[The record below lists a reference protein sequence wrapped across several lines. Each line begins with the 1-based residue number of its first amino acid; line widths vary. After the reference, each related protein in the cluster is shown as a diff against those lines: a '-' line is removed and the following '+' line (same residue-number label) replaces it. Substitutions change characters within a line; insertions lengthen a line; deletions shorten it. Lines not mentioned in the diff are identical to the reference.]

1 MKRVYKTP
9 TKISKMLDFSKNYFE
24 LFGLP
29 VAYIVDTEQ
38 LAERYR
44 ELQRVLHPDRY
55 ASATEQERRLS
66 MQGATLVNGAF
77 QTLKDPLQRA
87 HYLLAL
93 KGVEMDAQRETTRDS
108 AFLMEQLELR
118 EELEAA
124 RHKPDPYAV
133 IGELVDD
140 INQRITSLV
149 GQMAVQFETATPEQ
163 LEAAREILRKMQ
175 FLQKFR
181 YDAETLEAELDE
193 AL

>member
-1 MKRVYKTP
+1 
-9 TKISKMLDFSKNYFE
+9 MLDFSKNYFE

-44 ELQRVLHPDRY
+44 DLQRVLHPDRY
-55 ASATEQERRLS
+55 ANATEQERRLS
-66 MQGATLVNGAF
+66 MQGATLVNAAF

-87 HYLLAL
+87 HYLLTL
-93 KGVEMDAQRETTRDS
+93 KGIEMDAQRETTRDS

-124 RHKPDPYAV
+124 RHKPDPYAA
-133 IGELVDD
+133 IGGLMDD

>member
-1 MKRVYKTP
+1 MRKTP
-9 TKISKMLDFSKNYFE
+9 TKIEKMLDFSKNYFE

-44 ELQRVLHPDRY
+44 DLQRVLHPDRY
-55 ASATEQERRLS
+55 ANATEQERRLS
-66 MQGATLVNGAF
+66 MQGATLVNAAF

-87 HYLLAL
+87 HYLLTL
-93 KGVEMDAQRETTRDS
+93 KGIEMDAQRETTRDS

-124 RHKPDPYAV
+124 RHKPDPYAA
-133 IGELVDD
+133 IGGLMDD

>member
-1 MKRVYKTP
+1 
-9 TKISKMLDFSKNYFE
+9 MLDFSKNYFE

-29 VAYIVDTEQ
+29 VGYIVDTEQ
-38 LAERYR
+38 LTERYR

-55 ASATEQERRLS
+55 ANATEQERRLS
-66 MQGATLVNGAF
+66 MQGATLVNAAF

-87 HYLLAL
+87 HYLLNL
-93 KGVEMDAQRETTRDS
+93 KGIEMDTQRETTRDS

-124 RHKPDPYAV
+124 RHKPDPYAT
-133 IGELVDD
+133 IGGLMDD

-149 GQMAVQFETATPEQ
+149 GQMAVQFETATPDQ

-181 YDAETLEAELDE
+181 YDAEALEAELDE